1 MSNPQVALAYGPSLT
16 LTDAQRVAEAARQH
30 AASRGWPMAIAVV
43 DAAAHLLCLLR
54 MDDTQLGSI
63 AVAQQK
69 AETAVRFRRPTRTF
83 EAGLEAGTL
92 GIRALTMAGVS
103 AIDGGLPLVR
113 DGKVVGAVGVSGMLP
128 VQDAEVAGVG
138 AAALT
143 GPAA

>member
-1 MSNPQVALAYGPSLT
+1 MSNPQVALAYGPSIL
-16 LTDAQRVAEAARQH
+16 LADAQRIAEAARLH
-30 AASRGWPMAIAVV
+30 AQSRGWPMAIAVV
-43 DAAAHLLCLLR
+43 DAAGHLLCLLR

-83 EAGLEAGTL
+83 EAGLEASTL

-103 AIDGGLPLVR
+103 AIDGGVPLVR
-113 DGKVVGAVGVSGMLP
+113 EGRVVGGVGVSGMLP
-128 VQDAEVAGVG
+128 VQDAEVANIG

-143 GPAA
+143 PSA